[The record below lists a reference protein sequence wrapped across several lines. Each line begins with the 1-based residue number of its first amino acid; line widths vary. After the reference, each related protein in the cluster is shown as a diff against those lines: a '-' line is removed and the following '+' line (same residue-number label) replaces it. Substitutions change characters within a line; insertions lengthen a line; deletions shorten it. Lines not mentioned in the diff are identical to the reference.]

1 MQADQNDP
9 LIPTKVCSNP
19 QCEHAGE
26 PQPFDN
32 FGRNDSVA
40 SGLSYYCRTCA
51 SRSQQAWKKAHPE
64 QAKKWRREY
73 IERNKARNK
82 ARRDAAA
89 PTINIITTAAITSVE
104 PPHDPE

>member
-19 QCEHAGE
+19 HCDHAGVA
-26 PQPFDN
+26 QTIDN

-51 SRSQQAWKKAHPE
+51 SRSQQAWKKANPE
-64 QAKKWRREY
+64 KAKQWRSAY

-82 ARRDAAA
+82 ARRESA
-89 PTINIITTAAITSVE
+89 S
-104 PPHDPE
+104 DPS